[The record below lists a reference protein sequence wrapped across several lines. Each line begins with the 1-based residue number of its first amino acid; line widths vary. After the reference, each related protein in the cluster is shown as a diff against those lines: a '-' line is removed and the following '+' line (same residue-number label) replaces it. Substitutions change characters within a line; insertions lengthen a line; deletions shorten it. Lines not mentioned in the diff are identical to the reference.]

1 MGYSWLQFIQL
12 LGSVALFIFGMKVM
26 SDGIQKSAGSRFRS
40 VVNTMTANKYYGLLT
55 GMLATFLLQSSSVTT
70 VIVVGLAN
78 AGILSLFQSISV
90 MLGANIGTTITAWL
104 LTIIEFGGFDSKV
117 ISLGMIFVGVVM
129 LFHKKEQRVYN
140 GEVIVGIGLLFLGI
154 QIMQTYAPDL
164 QSNPDVLRF
173 LKDYE
178 FENTPFFSRILYLLM
193 FIGIGALVAVIV
205 QSSTAAVAITLVMT
219 AKGWIPLPFA
229 MALVLGENIGTTAT
243 ANIAALIGN
252 VQAKRAAFSHL
263 LLNTLGVVWA
273 VVFFNVLL
281 HVTVDLTIA
290 FSGENPTTNTR
301 VIPMALSIF
310 HTVFN
315 VVNVGIFLFAIP
327 SLANISKRIFP
338 SNEFNLGSR
347 LTNELFTS
355 SQVTAPIMAIL
366 RVKKELHSMV
376 KTSQRAFRF
385 LPKIL
390 MEGEVAV
397 AKDQLEKVRRLE
409 TTTDEMEVGM
419 LQFLTKV
426 SEQKLDASLSKE
438 IRSLMSSINY
448 IERCTDLVLKSS
460 YNLINQKQ
468 QKAFFTPNQ
477 RNNILNMMTLV
488 GDALDNLEE
497 GFLLDRYD
505 VEKTKRLEKTINENY
520 HALREDYLKKIE
532 SGKFTIQ
539 SGLFYMDVIS
549 ELERMADHI
558 YNVVKT
564 MNAHS

>member
-1 MGYSWLQFIQL
+1 
-12 LGSVALFIFGMKVM
+12 
-26 SDGIQKSAGSRFRS
+26 
-40 VVNTMTANKYYGLLT
+40 
-55 GMLATFLLQSSSVTT
+55 
-70 VIVVGLAN
+70 
-78 AGILSLFQSISV
+78 
-90 MLGANIGTTITAWL
+90 
-104 LTIIEFGGFDSKV
+104 
-117 ISLGMIFVGVVM
+117 
-129 LFHKKEQRVYN
+129 
-140 GEVIVGIGLLFLGI
+140 
-154 QIMQTYAPDL
+154 
-164 QSNPDVLRF
+164 
-173 LKDYE
+173 
-178 FENTPFFSRILYLLM
+178 
-193 FIGIGALVAVIV
+193 
-205 QSSTAAVAITLVMT
+205 
-219 AKGWIPLPFA
+219 
-229 MALVLGENIGTTAT
+229 
-243 ANIAALIGN
+243 
-252 VQAKRAAFSHL
+252 
-263 LLNTLGVVWA
+263 
-273 VVFFNVLL
+273 
-281 HVTVDLTIA
+281 
-290 FSGENPTTNTR
+290 
-301 VIPMALSIF
+301 
-310 HTVFN
+310 
-315 VVNVGIFLFAIP
+315 
-327 SLANISKRIFP
+327 
-338 SNEFNLGSR
+338 
-347 LTNELFTS
+347 
-355 SQVTAPIMAIL
+355 
-366 RVKKELHSMV
+366 
-376 KTSQRAFRF
+376 
-385 LPKIL
+385 

-564 MNAHS
+564 MNAHA